1 MIGTA
6 VLLLLCSLS
15 LPAQRYTFQ
24 SYGRHEGLHNL
35 DINCLLQDHTG
46 ILWVCTE
53 FGLYRYDGSRFELVP
68 TIEGSGLPLILGIE
82 EDAAQRIW
90 VSTPHALLYHD
101 ASGVHNIVSE
111 GHKLDIDLR
120 TSLAVVPN
128 NPGVLLISQHTLLQ
142 TRMREDSNSWQIL
155 PVFSSNDVAQHP
167 VLSMIRGV
175 YVAPDGH
182 LWLGCGDQLCEI
194 SSNSIRQW
202 GKGQGVLPDHWRTMR
217 MDRQHVLWA
226 RGEQHIARLLPNS
239 DRFDA
244 EDAGLPPST
253 LGLRSPCLVDDP
265 QGRILTNITTGIAR
279 WEKGAWSVLTKA
291 NGIPADSIQ
300 AMLFDRQGS
309 LWIDGGKSG
318 LNRWVGYD
326 EWESWTTDEGLS
338 SNTVWAILRDHEN
351 KLWLGT
357 ELDLEQITGEAHG
370 ARARK
375 SEGGLNMRQVQSI
388 AQTADHHLWTG
399 SDSGTAIDYDPRTG
413 SSRVVASLRSIYQV
427 FADAS
432 DRVWI
437 LSTNGLFYLDPAPG
451 RRSLRQVPISVVPG
465 GRFYRAVQEPSGA
478 LFLASE
484 DGLFRF
490 DGQRWSHVRMP
501 TQFRP
506 TYNTQIALEPDG
518 SFWITGGSPPLLHAR
533 LDGEQITVLDQ
544 ISTPTL
550 ASANIYLLATDR
562 RGWLWVGTDSG
573 VDVFDG
579 HDWRRCTQEDG
590 LIWNDTDTG
599 AFYTDEDGSVW
610 IGTSG
615 GLSHI
620 LHPENL
626 FVPEALEV
634 SLSDVH
640 LGTVALPLDGFQS
653 VPWNRYPL
661 TFRLSASNF
670 ARAHAITFRYRL
682 EGVEENWSETSSHE
696 VRYAQLPAGNYRLAV
711 RAMDTGRNQQSPVRY
726 LEFEIRPPWWRTS
739 IFYALVMAGIAA
751 LLLMIWHWSNRL
763 MIARQHQLKAL
774 VKERTRE
781 LEDKNAALVK
791 ARAALMEQATHDSL
805 TGVLNRGAIFGVLK
819 QEMER
824 AMRQRGPLVAV
835 LADIDH
841 FKRINDTHGHQAG
854 DAVLCEIAQRFR
866 AAVRSYDS
874 VGRYG
879 GEEFMIVMPGLD
891 RQDSIARIQQA
902 HQTVGNRPVTYK
914 NIEVLV
920 MCSFGVAW
928 LDQSHDLE
936 SLVHAADQALYSAK
950 ANGRNRMETAEPP
963 GSLVPEA

>member
-1 MIGTA
+1 M
-6 VLLLLCSLS
+6 
-15 LPAQRYTFQ
+15 
-24 SYGRHEGLHNL
+24 
-35 DINCLLQDHTG
+35 
-46 ILWVCTE
+46 CTE

-68 TIEGSGLPLILGIE
+68 TVEGSDLPLILGIE

-101 ASGVHNIVSE
+101 VSGVHNVVSE
-111 GHKLDIDLR
+111 GQKLDIDLR
-120 TSLAVVPN
+120 TSLAVFPN
-128 NPGVLLISQHTLLQ
+128 DASVLFISQHTLLRA
-142 TRMREDSNSWQIL
+142 RMRDDGSSWQIL
-155 PVFSSNDVAQHP
+155 PVFSSSEVAQHP
-167 VLSMIRGV
+167 VLSVIRGV

-194 SSNSIRQW
+194 SSNSVRQW
-202 GKGQGVLPDHWRTMR
+202 GRAKGVLPDHWRTMR

-239 DRFDA
+239 DRFVA
-244 EDAGLPPST
+244 EDSGLPTST

-265 QGRILTNITTGIAR
+265 QGRILTNIATGIAR
-279 WEKGAWSVLTKA
+279 WERGVWTVLTKA
-291 NGIPADSIQ
+291 NGIPADSVQ
-300 AMLFDRQGS
+300 TMLFDRQGS
-309 LWIDGGKSG
+309 LWFDGKSG
-318 LNRWVGYD
+318 LNRWLGYD
-326 EWESWTTDEGLS
+326 HWESWTTDEGLS
-338 SNTVWAILRDHEN
+338 SDIVWAILRDHEN
-351 KLWLGT
+351 RLWLGT
-357 ELDLEQITGEAHG
+357 ELALEQITGKALG
-370 ARARK
+370 ARPHK

-399 SDSGTAIDYDPRTG
+399 SDNGTVIDYDPRTG
-413 SSRVVASLRSIYQV
+413 NSRVVANLRSIYQV
-427 FADAS
+427 LADAS

-437 LSTNGLFYLDPAPG
+437 LSTEGLFSIDHAKGDHAPG
-451 RRSLRQVPISVVPG
+451 RPSLRQAPTSVVPA
-465 GRFYRAVQEPSGA
+465 GRFYRAVQESSGA
-478 LFLASE
+478 LIFTSDE
-484 DGLFRF
+484 GLFRF
-490 DGQRWSHVRMP
+490 DGRRWSHLRIP
-501 TQFRP
+501 KEFRP

-533 LDGEQITVLDQ
+533 LDGEEIKVLEQ
-544 ISTPTL
+544 VFTPTL

-573 VDVFDG
+573 IDVFNG
-579 HDWRRCTQEDG
+579 KEWRRCTQEDG
-590 LIWNDTDTG
+590 LIWNDIDTA
-599 AFYTDEDGSVW
+599 AFYSDEDGSVW

-634 SLSDVH
+634 RLSDVH
-640 LGTVALPLDGFQS
+640 LGNMALPLYGFQRVS
-653 VPWNRYPL
+653 WNRYPL
-661 TFRLSASNF
+661 TFRLSVSNF
-670 ARAHAITFRYRL
+670 ARAHAIVFRYRL
-682 EGVEENWSETSSHE
+682 EGLEENWSDTSSHE
-696 VRYAQLPAGNYRLAV
+696 VRYALLPAGTYRLAV
-711 RAMDTGRNQQSPVRY
+711 RAVDIGRNQRSPVRY
-726 LEFEIRPPWWRTS
+726 LEFEIQPPWWRTS
-739 IFYALVMAGIAA
+739 IFYALVTAAIAA

-763 MIARQHQLKAL
+763 MIARQHQLEAL
-774 VKERTRE
+774 VRERTHE
-781 LEDKNAALVK
+781 LEDKNAALVN

-824 AMRQRGPLVAV
+824 AVRQRRPLVAV

-841 FKRINDTHGHQAG
+841 FKRINDVHGHQAG
-854 DAVLCEIAQRFR
+854 DAVLREISQRLR

-891 RQDSIARIQQA
+891 REDSIARIKEA
-902 HQTVGNRPVTYK
+902 HQTVGNRPVMHK

-920 MCSFGVAW
+920 TCSFGVAW
-928 LDQSHDLE
+928 LDASHDLE

-950 ANGRNRMETAEPP
+950 ANGRNRMETAEPLRP
-963 GSLVPEA
+963 FVPEA